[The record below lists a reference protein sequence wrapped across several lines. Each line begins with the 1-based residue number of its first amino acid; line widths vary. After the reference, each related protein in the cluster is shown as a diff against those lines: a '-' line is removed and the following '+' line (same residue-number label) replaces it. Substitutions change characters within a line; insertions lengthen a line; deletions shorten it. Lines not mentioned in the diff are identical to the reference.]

1 MRMSCNRAKIYMKL
15 EIINLQK
22 LYPIDK
28 NSIKKIVRSV
38 LKFEKKDAELNI
50 VLTDNKRIKEIN
62 KTFLEHNY
70 ATDVITFAYDEAS
83 LNNDKASYN
92 LDRIASPCNNRGLKG
107 GDQERVTVPPRLNLP
122 PPPFSPS
129 MRGTGGGIQRDT
141 EYSPPLVG
149 GVRGGGALLR
159 ERTKKTAGEKMSL
172 PGNTITGEIIISV
185 EMAKKLAQ
193 KHDCTVEGEIALYL
207 VHGLLH
213 LFGYNDKQ
221 RKEAKKMHQ
230 REGKLLSS
238 LGFRVPVPH

>member
-1 MRMSCNRAKIYMKL
+1 MKL

-22 LYPIDK
+22 LYPVDTK
-28 NSIKKIVRSV
+28 SIKKIVRGV
-38 LKFEKKDAELNI
+38 LKFEKQDAELNI
-50 VLTDNKRIKEIN
+50 VFTDNKRVKEIN
-62 KTFLEHNY
+62 KTFLGHNY

-107 GDQERVTVPPRLNLP
+107 GYQERAKKLP
-122 PPPFSPS
+122 
-129 MRGTGGGIQRDT
+129 
-141 EYSPPLVG
+141 E
-149 GVRGGGALLR
+149 
-159 ERTKKTAGEKMSL
+159 KKVSL
-172 PGNTITGEIIISV
+172 PGNTLTGEIIISV

-193 KHDCTVEGEIALYL
+193 KHDCAVEGEIALYL

-230 REGKLLSS
+230 REGELLSD
-238 LGFRVPVPH
+238 LGFLVPVPH